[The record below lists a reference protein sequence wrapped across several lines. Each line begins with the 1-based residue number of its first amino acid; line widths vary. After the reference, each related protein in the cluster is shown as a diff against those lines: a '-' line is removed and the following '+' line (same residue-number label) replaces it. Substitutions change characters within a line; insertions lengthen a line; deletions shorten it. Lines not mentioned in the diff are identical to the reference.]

1 MTIRPRI
8 AISGSAGVG
17 KTTLAVRLA
26 QCFELPLIEEQ
37 MRPLIENGV
46 NLHDLTLDER
56 KALLLDHYE
65 TAIAQMQNAIDTHG
79 GFISDRSPA
88 DFAAFWLLYG
98 FGNDAETDAFFGR
111 TATDSA
117 LVGLSIMLPW
127 GAIPL
132 VDDGV
137 RLTDRWRQLHF
148 QTLVEGVSRRYFD
161 DERRVDMPADVTELD
176 DRIAWASELANGGAA
191 SS

>member
-1 MTIRPRI
+1 MTERPRI

-17 KTTLAVRLA
+17 KTTLAARLA
-26 QCFELPLIEEQ
+26 ACFEVPLIEEQ
-37 MRPLIENGV
+37 MRPLIESGV
-46 NLHDLTLDER
+46 DLHDLTLDER

-65 TAIAQMQNAIDTHG
+65 TAVLAMQTAITTHG
-79 GFISDRSPA
+79 GFVSDRSPA

-98 FGNDAETDAFFGR
+98 FGDDAETDAFFGR

-117 LVGLSIMLPW
+117 LIGLSIMLPW

-132 VDDGV
+132 IDDGV
-137 RLTDRWRQLHF
+137 RLADRWRQLHY

-161 DERRVDMPADVTELD
+161 AERRVDLPADVIELD
-176 DRIAWASELANGGAA
+176 DRIAWASEMVNGGVGSA
-191 SS
+191 